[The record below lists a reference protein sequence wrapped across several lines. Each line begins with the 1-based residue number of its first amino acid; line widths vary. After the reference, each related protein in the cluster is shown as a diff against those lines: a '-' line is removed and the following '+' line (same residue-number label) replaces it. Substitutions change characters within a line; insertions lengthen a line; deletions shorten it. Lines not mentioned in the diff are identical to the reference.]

1 MILGGNLSL
10 GLHSA
15 DFANLGR
22 FADFSPVSHP
32 KFAKSHESQTE
43 NPSVVDSARGAESS
57 KNQSAQSANPYKSFC
72 FVLLVQKVESLLP
85 LNFIH
90 HTNHNNVR

>member
-1 MILGGNLSL
+1 MVGELSGEWGGKLSRGFCNSTL

-32 KFAKSHESQTE
+32 KFAKNHESQTK
-43 NPSVVDSARGAESS
+43 NPSVVDSVNRRI
-57 KNQSAQSANPYKSFC
+57 Y
-72 FVLLVQKVESLLP
+72 LVW
-85 LNFIH
+85 
-90 HTNHNNVR
+90 